1 VPLQQYPART
11 IRLLLLAGVAPLA
24 RGACAT
30 SPMTTGSIGSSGPAA
45 QSPGQRDAMLAQLA
59 ARYRQNP
66 SDRMTLIAYSGA
78 LRASNRPDQAVAVI
92 EAGMPNGTRDPG
104 ILLAYAKALAAAGK
118 FDQALNIVDDA
129 IDPAA
134 PDWNALSVKGAIL
147 DQSGR
152 NEEARLA
159 YGQALKLAPN
169 EPSLHANLGLSY
181 SMTNELGKA
190 EAELRTASRLPGATS
205 QIRQNLALIVG
216 LQGRFDEAKSLLS
229 AVLPPDQVEA
239 NMAYIKSLLTQ
250 QNRWDLLRK
259 EG

>member
-1 VPLQQYPART
+1 M
-11 IRLLLLAGVAPLA
+11 LLLAGVAALTLS
-24 RGACAT
+24 ACAT
-30 SPMTTGSIGSSGPAA
+30 SPMTTGSIGGPDAGAA
-45 QSPGQRDAMLAQLA
+45 SPTQRDAMLGQLA
-59 ARYRQNP
+59 QRYRQNP
-66 SDRMTLIAYSGA
+66 SDRNTLIAYSAA
-78 LRASNRPDQAVAVI
+78 LRANGQAGQAVAVI
-92 EAGMPNGTRDPG
+92 EAGMPNGTKDPG

-118 FDQALNIVDDA
+118 FDQALNVVENA

-152 NEEARLA
+152 NEEARLV
-159 YGQALKLAPN
+159 YQQALKIAPN

-181 SMTNELGKA
+181 AMTNDLSDA
-190 EAELRTASRLPGATS
+190 ESELRTAAKLPGASS

-216 LQGRFDEAKSLLS
+216 LQGRFDEAQQLLA
-229 AVLPPDQVEA
+229 AVLPPDQVQA

-250 QNRWDLLRK
+250 QNRWDLIRK